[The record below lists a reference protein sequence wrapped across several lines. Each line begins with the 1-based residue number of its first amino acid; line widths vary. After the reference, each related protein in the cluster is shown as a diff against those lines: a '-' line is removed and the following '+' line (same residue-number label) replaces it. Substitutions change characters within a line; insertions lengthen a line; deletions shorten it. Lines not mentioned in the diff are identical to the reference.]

1 MRGTTQN
8 LTSRAL
14 ALEATRVVEEKKA
27 ESVMLL
33 DVGELSAL
41 CDYFLICTGD
51 SLVHMKAI
59 ARALEEELGSK
70 GASLLT
76 KGRYLNRQWVLLD
89 FGGLVVHIFSPDA
102 RDYYQLERLWAD
114 AQEMD
119 VARLRG

>member
-27 ESVMLL
+27 ESVILL
-33 DVGELSAL
+33 DVGELSVL
-41 CDYFLICTGD
+41 YDYFLICTGD

-89 FGGLVVHIFSPDA
+89 FGSLVVHIFSPDA